1 MFARSLLFAALLA
14 CPAQAADVPVTFQ
27 IPEGWVD
34 LSPGAPETNFAGF
47 PPPLVK
53 EAKSGKYAAMA
64 FDVAHATPE
73 FATNVNAIVMDGP
86 ASLDQE
92 SLAAFVKDFS
102 DGSQG
107 KGLKATVTESALR
120 EVGGVTWAVVV
131 RQSISGRLKVRQMTW
146 LIPAGKRHAVITY
159 SAADDRFEEYRP
171 VFEKA
176 ALATTGS
183 APAPR
188 MNWSSI
194 ALWSLAGAVVAV
206 LIGLAR
212 RGK

>member
-1 MFARSLLFAALLA
+1 MFTRFFLFAALLA
-14 CPAQAADVPVTFQ
+14 SPAQAADVPVTFQ

-53 EAKSGKYAAMA
+53 EAKSGKYRAMA
-64 FDVAHATPE
+64 FDVARATPE
-73 FATNVNAIVMDGP
+73 FATNLNALVLDGP
-86 ASLDQE
+86 ASLDQD
-92 SLAAFVKDFS
+92 SLASFVKDFT
-102 DGSQG
+102 DGSQQ
-107 KGLKATVTESALR
+107 KGMKAIVTESALR
-120 EVGGVTWAVVV
+120 EVGGVTWAVLV
-131 RQSISGRLKVRQMTW
+131 RESISGRLKVRQMTW
-146 LIPAGKRHAVITY
+146 FIPAGDRHAVITY
-159 SAADDRFEEYRP
+159 SAADDRFDEYRP

-194 ALWSLAGAVVAV
+194 AIWSLVGAVVAALFAIV
-206 LIGLAR
+206 R